1 MRCSIP
7 GRKMSQFSGL
17 RLVRTSVEGG
27 SILIDKVILLR
38 NGQEVMSRSF
48 RTALTRESPVLEVS
62 INMEDYAKEMD
73 SSE

>member
-1 MRCSIP
+1 
-7 GRKMSQFSGL
+7 MSQFSGL

-48 RTALTRESPVLEVS
+48 PYGPYPGVSPS
-62 INMEDYAKEMD
+62 WR
-73 SSE
+73 SP